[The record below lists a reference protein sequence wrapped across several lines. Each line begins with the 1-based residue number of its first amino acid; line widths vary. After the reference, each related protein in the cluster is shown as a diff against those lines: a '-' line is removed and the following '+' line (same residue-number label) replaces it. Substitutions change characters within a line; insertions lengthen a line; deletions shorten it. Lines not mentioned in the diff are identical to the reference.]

1 MREKLNAFSYMLG
14 RNIKVYFKDKLTF
27 VFSLMTPIILVV
39 LFLLFLRGV
48 YEDSLVESLKGFE
61 ISKKMINGFTG
72 SWLFSSIMTTSC
84 ITIAFCSNMRIDDK
98 LKKTLRCFE
107 IAPLDKFSLSLS
119 YTVSNFITT
128 LLICT
133 IVMII
138 SFIYL
143 AIVGWYLT
151 FGDVMLIIVDMLLTT
166 TMGSLIISIVGL
178 FINSQGAL
186 SGICTLV
193 SSMYGFLCGAY
204 MPISSMGKGIQNFVG
219 FIPGT
224 YSTVIFRKAYMN
236 GILDE
241 MGETIKSQAMDETIS
256 KQIMD
261 KVRVGFDCEYYF
273 FDHKVSFGVLF
284 AVVISTIVVLL
295 SIYLALNIRI
305 RRKNNDTKKS
315 Q

>member
-1 MREKLNAFSYMLG
+1 MKERFIRFWCMVE
-14 RNIKVYFKDKLTF
+14 RNIKMYFKDKMTF

-48 YEDSLVESLKGFE
+48 YEDALVNSLPEGFTL
-61 ISKKMINGFTG
+61 SKSMINAFTG

-84 ITIAFCSNMRIDDK
+84 ITIAFCSNIRADDK
-98 LKKTLRCFE
+98 LKRILRGFE
-107 IAPLDKFSLSLS
+107 IAPVDRASLSIS

-128 LLICT
+128 LLICI
-133 IVMII
+133 IVLII

-151 FGDVMLIIVDMLLTT
+151 FGDIMIIIVDMLLTVA
-166 TMGSLIISIVGL
+166 MGSLIISIVEI
-178 FINSQGAL
+178 FIKSQGAL

-224 YSTVIFRKAYMN
+224 YSTVIFRQAYMN
-236 GILDE
+236 GIIDK
-241 MGETIKSQAMDETIS
+241 MGEDLPSQAIS
-256 KQIMD
+256 QIR
-261 KVRVGFDCEYYF
+261 KGFDCDYF
-273 FDHKVSFGVLF
+273 FFGNKVAMWVSFV
-284 AVVISTIVVLL
+284 VVISTIAVLL
-295 SIYLALNIRI
+295 AIYLILNLRG
-305 RRKNNDTKKS
+305 RNKEASR
-315 Q
+315 

>member
-1 MREKLNAFSYMLG
+1 MKDKLSRFGYMLG
-14 RNIKVYFKDKLTF
+14 RNIKVYFKDRLTF
-27 VFSLMTPIILVV
+27 VFSLMTPLILVV

-48 YEDSLVESLKGFE
+48 YEDSLVNSLPEGFE
-61 ISKKMINGFTG
+61 LSKKVVNAFTG

-98 LKKTLRCFE
+98 LKKTLRGFE
-107 IAPLDKFSLSLS
+107 IAPISKFSLSLS
-119 YTVSNFITT
+119 YTISNFITT

-133 IVMII
+133 IVLVI

-151 FGDVMLIIVDMLLTT
+151 FADVLIIVVDMLLTVI
-166 TMGSLIISIVGL
+166 MGSLIISIVGI

-204 MPISSMGKGIQNFVG
+204 MPISGMGKGIQNFVG

-224 YSTVIFRKAYMN
+224 YSTVIFRQAYMN

-241 MGETIKSQAMDETIS
+241 IGKDVPSQAVDAIR
-256 KQIMD
+256 K
-261 KVRVGFDCEYYF
+261 GFDCEYYF
-273 FDHKVSFGVLF
+273 FDNKVATWVMYV
-284 AVVISTIVVLL
+284 VVIVTIVALL
-295 SIYLALNIRI
+295 AIYLTLNLKVRHKSKQYVNAKSGAV
-305 RRKNNDTKKS
+305 KN

>member
-1 MREKLNAFSYMLG
+1 MKEKLSSFGYMLG

-27 VFSLMTPIILVV
+27 VFSLMTPLILVV
-39 LFLLFLRGV
+39 LFLLFLKGV
-48 YEDSLVESLKGFE
+48 YEDSLVNSIPKGFE
-61 ISKKMINGFTG
+61 LSSKMIDAFTG

-84 ITIAFCSNMRIDDK
+84 ITVAFCSNIHIDDK
-98 LKKTLRCFE
+98 LKKTLRGFE
-107 IAPLDKFSLSLS
+107 IAPIDKFSLSLS

-133 IVMII
+133 IVLII

-143 AIVGWYLT
+143 AIVGWYLS
-151 FGDVMLIIVDMLLTT
+151 FGDVMLIIVDMLLTV
-166 TMGSLIISIVGL
+166 TMGSLFISLVGR

-186 SGICTLV
+186 SGVCTLV

-241 MGETIKSQAMDETIS
+241 MSKTIPEKAVAEIG
-256 KQIMD
+256 K
-261 KVRVGFDCEYYF
+261 GFDCEYYF
-273 FDHKVSFGVLF
+273 FDNKVATWVLF
-284 AVVISTIVVLL
+284 LVVIVTIVVLL
-295 SIYLALNIRI
+295 AVYMALNLKL
-305 RRKNNDTKKS
+305 RRKKK
-315 Q
+315 

>member
-1 MREKLNAFSYMLG
+1 MKEKLKAFGYMLG

-27 VFSLMTPIILVV
+27 LLSLMTPILLVV

-48 YEDSLVESLKGFE
+48 YEDSLVNSLPKGFE
-61 ISKKMINGFTG
+61 LSKKIVNAFTG

-84 ITIAFCSNMRIDDK
+84 ITVAFCSNMRIDDK
-98 LKKTLRCFE
+98 LKKTLRGFE
-107 IAPLDKFSLSLS
+107 IAPIGKFSLSLS

-133 IVMII
+133 IVLII
-138 SFIYL
+138 SLIYL
-143 AIVGWYLT
+143 GIVGWYMS
-151 FGDVMLIIVDMLLTT
+151 FGDVMLIIVDMLLTV

-186 SGICTLV
+186 SGFCTLV

-224 YSTVIFRKAYMN
+224 YSTVIFRQAYMD
-236 GILDE
+236 GILEE
-241 MGETIKSQAMDETIS
+241 MGKDIPSQALGAI
-256 KQIMD
+256 
-261 KVRVGFDCEYYF
+261 RNGFDCEYYF
-273 FDHKVSFGVLF
+273 FDRRVEPWLMFT
-284 AVVISTIVVLL
+284 VVIATIAVLL
-295 SIYLALNIRI
+295 AIYLALNIRI
-305 RRKNNDTKKS
+305 RSKIVGLENLNKISCKK
-315 Q
+315 

>member
-1 MREKLNAFSYMLG
+1 MKEKLNAFGYMLG

-27 VFSLMTPIILVV
+27 LLSLMTPILLVV

-48 YEDSLVESLKGFE
+48 YEDSLVSSLPEGFE
-61 ISKKMINGFTG
+61 LSKKVVNAFTG

-98 LKKTLRCFE
+98 LKKTLRGFE
-107 IAPLDKFSLSLS
+107 IAPISKFSLSLS

-133 IVMII
+133 VVLII
-138 SFIYL
+138 SLIYL
-143 AIVGWYLT
+143 AIVGWYLS
-151 FGDVMLIIVDMLLTT
+151 FGDVMLIVVDMLLTV
-166 TMGSLIISIVGL
+166 TMGSLVISIVGF

-186 SGICTLV
+186 SGFCTLV

-224 YSTVIFRKAYMN
+224 YSTVIFRQAYMD
-236 GILDE
+236 GILEE
-241 MGETIKSQAMDETIS
+241 MGKNLPPQALGAI
-256 KQIMD
+256 
-261 KVRVGFDCEYYF
+261 RNGFDCEYYF
-273 FDHKVSFGVLF
+273 FDHIVEPWVMFT
-284 AVVISTIVVLL
+284 VVIVTIVVLL
-295 SIYLALNIRI
+295 AIYLALNIRI
-305 RRKNNDTKKS
+305 HSKNKATEKS
-315 Q
+315 QKN